1 MTTRPATWGVA
12 LGAALA
18 LFVVA
23 LALVVFGP
31 GNAPANATP
40 TPPAV
45 ANSTSG
51 ASAGPGTPGPDATP
65 TPGSTEPS
73 TDRVEARS
81 SVGPRQLTGYG
92 WPLKRAWITSRF
104 AHRDFGNFIIV
115 DGVEYHDGLDL
126 ATHCGDT
133 VYAAHDGTVLA
144 NDRTFDRYIGYKG
157 HPEDIYN
164 RTLRNGNP
172 KALAIAVVVDDGNGY
187 RSLYMHL
194 KEALVVP
201 GQVVRKGDPIGN
213 EGATGAATGCHV
225 HYSLIRMD
233 GVWQQVL
240 PRLNKY
246 GYPLLIREH
255 VDPMDVLPWGD
266 EWAPL
271 RLYNQI
277 HPPSPTPLPT
287 STPPPTATPS
297 QAPSGS
303 PATPSPTSSAHQ

>member
-1 MTTRPATWGVA
+1 VTTQPATWG
-12 LGAALA
+12 AAIGSAVA

-23 LALVVFGP
+23 VALVLFGP
-31 GNAPANATP
+31 ANAPTNATP

-45 ANSTSG
+45 AHATPS
-51 ASAGPGTPGPDATP
+51 ASAGPGTPGPDSTP
-65 TPGSTEPS
+65 TAPS
-73 TDRVEARS
+73 TAKVEAPR

-104 AHRDFGNFIIV
+104 AHRSFGNFIIV

-133 VYAAHDGTVLA
+133 VYAAHGGTVLA

-201 GQVVRKGDPIGN
+201 GQVVRKGDPIGK

-225 HYSLIRMD
+225 HYGLIRMD

-255 VDPMDVLPWGD
+255 VDPTDVLPWGD

-287 STPPPTATPS
+287 STPSTATPS
-297 QAPSGS
+297 PAPSGS
-303 PATPSPTSSAHQ
+303 PATPSPTASAHP